1 MSDRQGTPA
10 QVETIVEDA
19 PRVMPPEVAGPRGR
33 RFARTRF
40 IRRPAPDVRD
50 IREGQSAPN
59 VMRRDAV
66 IRRTLAF
73 TDLLAAAGALTA
85 AVAVG
90 YERPSARILLM
101 PFAVVVLLKLARL
114 YDRDENVIRKSTLE
128 QAPGLLNVATFYAL
142 GAWFAS
148 GWFMPSGLTKPAVA
162 TLWLTLVAGLLA
174 GRFAAP
180 RLAATATSPERCLVI
195 GDAVTTERLRERL
208 ESSVSR
214 SM

>member
-1 MSDRQGTPA
+1 MSDGQGTPA

-19 PRVMPPEVAGPRGR
+19 PRAMPPEVAGPRGR

-50 IREGQSAPN
+50 IREGQRAPT

-114 YDRDENVIRKSTLE
+114 YDRDENVIRKSTLD
-128 QAPGLLNVATFYAL
+128 QAHDRARGVVRVQRGEDEVP
-142 GAWFAS
+142 
-148 GWFMPSGLTKPAVA
+148 
-162 TLWLTLVAGLLA
+162 
-174 GRFAAP
+174 
-180 RLAATATSPERCLVI
+180 
-195 GDAVTTERLRERL
+195 RERASEREL
-208 ESSVSR
+208 RGLGVANLSHHDHIGVAAQH
-214 SM
+214 